1 MKGLIFYILSMIIAF
16 HAAGDNRI
24 ATKQQVKIISELQN
38 QLKDMK
44 QYTAEAVYEILL
56 PSNDNS
62 IKYHIEMQS
71 VVANDTLSPCNY
83 LISWRYKDNID
94 KPTEFTSYSN
104 GKHYRFIN
112 GQLEQFDVIVDSIP
126 FTEKGGCVQ
135 LNARFTNLL
144 PALLANEIEKIA
156 NDSIYQYKITD
167 NINYNGIEAVRLN
180 AVETINNFIAR
191 EFTYIF
197 NSKNSEPLY
206 LEIRS
211 NPETAAELL
220 ITVNYQTTTFPL
232 DFDFS
237 EEALIE
243 RYPNIFLPY
252 LKN

>member
-16 HAAGDNRI
+16 HAAGDNKI
-24 ATKQQVKIISELQN
+24 ATKQQVKIFSELQN

-56 PSNDNS
+56 PSNDNT

-83 LISWRYKDNID
+83 LISWRNNDNID
-94 KPTEFTSYSN
+94 QPTEFASYSN
-104 GKHYRFIN
+104 GKHFRFIN
-112 GQLEQFDVIVDSIP
+112 GQLEQFDVVVDSIP
-126 FTEKGGCVQ
+126 FTENGGSIQ

-144 PALLANEIEKIA
+144 PAFLVDEIKKIA

-167 NINYNGIEAVRLN
+167 NLNFYGIEAISLSV
-180 AVETINNFIAR
+180 VETINNFIAR
-191 EFTYIF
+191 ELKYIF
-197 NSKNSEPLY
+197 NSENGEPLY

-211 NPETAAELL
+211 NPGTAAELL
-220 ITVNYQTTTFPL
+220 IKVNYQTATIPQCY
-232 DFDFS
+232 DFS

-243 RYPNIFLPY
+243 RYPDSFLY
-252 LKN
+252 YRKK

>member
-16 HAAGDNRI
+16 HAAGDNKI
-24 ATKQQVKIISELQN
+24 ATKQQVKTISELQN

-56 PSNDNS
+56 PSNDNT

-71 VVANDTLSPCNY
+71 VAVNDTLSPCNY
-83 LISWRYKDNID
+83 LISWRNKDNID

-126 FTEKGGCVQ
+126 FTEKGGRVQ

-144 PALLANEIEKIA
+144 PSLLADEIKKIA
-156 NDSIYQYKITD
+156 NDSIYQYEITD
-167 NINYNGIEAVRLN
+167 NLNYYGIEAVRLN

-191 EFTYIF
+191 ELTYIF
-197 NSKNSEPLY
+197 NLKNSEPLY

-220 ITVNYQTTTFPL
+220 ITVNYQTATIPE
-232 DFDFS
+232 DYDFS

-243 RYPNIFLPY
+243 RYPDSFLY
-252 LKN
+252 NRKK